1 LFLAQ
6 NARKFI
12 RLEFVTIEA
21 ESVADGQ
28 NAETIGL
35 AFSQQSRGNMGL
47 IVTQGIWFSFTIEA
61 RQNELV
67 AGVVQSLEYQ
77 MESYSVV

>member
-1 LFLAQ
+1 MGKMRRLLAWLS
-6 NARKFI
+6 R
-12 RLEFVTIEA
+12 
-21 ESVADGQ
+21 
-28 NAETIGL
+28 
-35 AFSQQSRGNMGL
+35 QQSRGNMGL